1 MTRASCR
8 PVLDLVAPA
17 ELENRPD
24 RLGELLGVLADLVV
38 ETRARRL
45 ALSELNGSDDP
56 RVVSA
61 TESLSRLECH
71 LVDTGVEAA
80 TVHNELQRAH
90 LL

>member
-1 MTRASCR
+1 MARAACR

-17 ELENRPD
+17 ELESRPD

-38 ETRARRL
+38 EARARRL
-45 ALSELNGSDDP
+45 ALNELDGSDDP
-56 RVVSA
+56 RVVGA
-61 TESLSRLECH
+61 IDRLSKLECH

-80 TVHNELQRAH
+80 TAHPDLQRAH